1 MTDESAI
8 RLSISGMSCAGCVAS
23 VEKALRA
30 VPGVDEAAVNFAEHT
45 ALVLGSADAATLARA
60 VVDAG
65 YNAAELADLDDGSR
79 QAAED
84 RARLAA
90 LWRKTAVAA
99 AVGVPLLLS
108 GWLGRMPPLQ
118 GHLALWLGIGLLVLV
133 VLVYSGGHFFVGA
146 WKALRHHNANMD
158 TLIALGTGS
167 AWLYSM
173 VVALF
178 PESVPTLARHAYFE
192 AAVVI
197 LALINL
203 GGALELRAR
212 GRTSEAIRR
221 LIGLQPKTARVLREG
236 REQDIAIAE
245 LGLDE
250 TVRVRPGE
258 KVPVDGVIIE
268 GHSAVDESMLTG
280 EPMPVAK
287 QVGDAVVGG
296 TLNKTGSFLFK
307 AQRIGR
313 DTALAHIIAMVREAQ
328 NSKPAIGRLVDRI
341 AGVFVPT
348 VLIIAVLTFLAW
360 MNLGPAPALSYALV
374 TAITVLV
381 IACPCALGLAT
392 PISIMVGVGK
402 AAEYG
407 VLIRNGEA
415 LQRARALTTVV
426 LDKTGTVTA
435 GRPTVTDVLV
445 TGGAPE
451 PRLMA
456 LAAGLERG
464 SEHPLAHAVLA
475 AAEERG
481 IAPLEVSQF
490 QARAGFGVQGD
501 IDGETLLLGNRALME
516 QQGIAVPA
524 ATVEQAQALMS
535 AAKTPLFLAH
545 GRQLLGILAVA
556 DPIKADS
563 AAAIARLHDQ
573 GLQVVMLTGDHE
585 ATAQAVAKQV
595 GIERVLA
602 QVLPGDKAAKVAELQ
617 AAGEVVAM
625 VGDGINDAP
634 ALARADVGMAIGT
647 GTDVAMESADITL
660 MAGSLHGVANAIL
673 VSRATVR
680 NIGQNLFGAFVYNSL
695 GIPIAAGLLYPFM
708 GLLLN
713 PMLAGAAMAASS
725 VTVVSNANRLRRLK
739 LDGDGS

>member
-1 MTDESAI
+1 MTEDHAV
-8 RLSISGMSCAGCVAS
+8 RLSISGMSCAGCVAA

-30 VPGVDEAAVNFAEHT
+30 VPGVEEATVSFAEHT
-45 ALVLGSADAATLARA
+45 ARVEGSVDAAVLTRA
-60 VVDAG
+60 VADAG
-65 YNAAELADLDDGSR
+65 YNAAELAELDDGSR
-79 QAAED
+79 QAAEEQL
-84 RARLAA
+84 RLAG

-99 AVGVPLLLS
+99 VVGMPMLLT
-108 GWLGRMPPLQ
+108 GWFGRMPSLEAQP
-118 GHLALWLGIGLLVLV
+118 ALWLFIGVLVLG

-167 AWLYSM
+167 AWFYSM
-173 VVALF
+173 VVVLF
-178 PESVPTLARHAYFE
+178 PTAVPTLARHAYFE

-221 LIGLQPKTARVLREG
+221 LIGLQPKTARVVRDG
-236 REQDIAIAE
+236 KEQDIAIAE
-245 LGLDE
+245 VGLDE

-268 GHSAVDESMLTG
+268 GHSTLDESMLTG

-287 QVGDAVVGG
+287 QAGDAVVGG

-313 DTALAHIIAMVREAQ
+313 DTALAHIIALVREAQ

-348 VLIIAVLTFLAW
+348 VLIIAVLTYLAW
-360 MNLGPAPALSYALV
+360 MNFGPAPALSYALV
-374 TAITVLV
+374 AAITVLV

-392 PISIMVGVGK
+392 PMSIMVGVGK

-435 GRPTVTDVLV
+435 GQPTVTDVLV
-445 TGGAPE
+445 TGDVDE
-451 PRLMA
+451 SRLLT
-456 LAAGLERG
+456 LAAGLEQG

-475 AAEERG
+475 ATEARG
-481 IAPLEVSQF
+481 IAPQPVEGFEAL
-490 QARAGFGVQGD
+490 AGFGVCAVA
-501 IDGETLLLGNRALME
+501 DGQTLLLGNLALME
-516 QQGIAVPA
+516 QRGVALAPDTADQVQG
-524 ATVEQAQALMS
+524 LMA
-535 AAKTPLFLAH
+535 AAKTPLFLAQDQ
-545 GRQLLGILAVA
+545 QLIGVLAVA
-556 DPIKADS
+556 DPIKPDS

-573 GLQVVMLTGDHE
+573 GLQVVMLTGDNE
-585 ATAQAVAKQV
+585 ATAHAVAKQV
-595 GIERVLA
+595 GIDRVMA

-617 AAGEVVAM
+617 AAGAVVAM

-680 NIGQNLFGAFVYNSL
+680 NIGQNLFGAFIYNSL
-695 GIPIAAGLLYPFM
+695 GIPIAAGVLFPFT

-713 PMLAGAAMAASS
+713 PMVAGAAMAASS
-725 VTVVSNANRLRRLK
+725 VTVVSNANRLRRLR
-739 LDGDGS
+739 LEGGGE